1 MADINLYRIGSSC
14 ARSLWNAGMSL
25 ALTYSTNG
33 GKVDNLM
40 AELESRD
47 HPGYQISSHKVD
59 MESIEDLER
68 LFAEIHSVHKR
79 SLDVLVAN
87 AGHGKRIPDIEA
99 ITIEEFDKTIAI
111 NLRATFTLAKSSL
124 PWMKQ
129 QGWGRLIFIS
139 SISAEGGGINGC
151 HYASSKAG
159 LNGMMKTLSSKVAR
173 FGITVNSV
181 APAMIG
187 DTGLIPDP
195 SIVVGAPGDVT
206 NIPVGRFGTPK
217 ECANVVEMICKTGY
231 LTGQNILLT
240 RGLK

>member
-1 MADINLYRIGSSC
+1 
-14 ARSLWNAGMSL
+14 MSL

-47 HPGYQISSHKVD
+47 HPSRDHPGCQISSHKVD

-79 SLDVLVAN
+79 SPDVLVAN

-111 NLRATFTLAKSSL
+111 NLR
-124 PWMKQ
+124 WMKQ

-195 SIVVGAPGDVT
+195 SILVGTPGDVT
-206 NIPVGRFGTPK
+206 NIPVGRLGTPK

-240 RGLK
+240 GGLK